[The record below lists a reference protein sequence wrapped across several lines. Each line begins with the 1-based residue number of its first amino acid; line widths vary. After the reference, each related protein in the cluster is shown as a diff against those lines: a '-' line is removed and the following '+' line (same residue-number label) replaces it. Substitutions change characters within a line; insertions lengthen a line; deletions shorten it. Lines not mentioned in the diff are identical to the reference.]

1 MPKSNHKVRDT
12 GQLSIQEQGKNKQ
25 SPQYKFQEIVG
36 ENDLPLQSMSCVNCA
51 FSVNQKPTHTDVYT
65 HTVTIFVAVVIDNVK
80 DERVIH

>member
-1 MPKSNHKVRDT
+1 M
-12 GQLSIQEQGKNKQ
+12 
-25 SPQYKFQEIVG
+25 G